1 MKFSIFTKLLLGFA
15 SALVLTAFIA
25 GFAIFR
31 ISGVTTVASDIIT
44 GPQEIKYLARKVESQ
59 LRNAIT
65 YEKEFMLTQDQKN
78 AESFSASAKEARGL
92 VDKISTLSTDSQIKE
107 TAKKLDERV
116 DQYSKGFGDILSE
129 IYLKSDGNEPFA
141 VVMQRDASVQ
151 AVYKKYIE
159 NARSAEQLAN
169 QIVKIAE
176 EKSVM
181 SLQDLTNEGA
191 QARTTLLIITFV
203 ALGAGVLIALL
214 LARIISTPISA
225 LNDAAKQVAAGKSDI
240 TLNIRTHDEL
250 SELGASFNTMV
261 QSINGMLGEVN
272 KSNDDIT
279 RVLGEVNAAKQET
292 ERSKQHL
299 DEEVADLLR
308 TIDALA
314 EGDFSQDIR
323 VAATSDEISKLRG
336 RLQSM
341 VESLRRLIVQVQETV
356 ITVAE
361 SSAHI
366 STSAE
371 QLSSGVQNQ
380 AHQTGLVSSAMDNM
394 TGTISANS
402 RNAGETASVAVKNG
416 EIARR
421 SSEIVLQ
428 TVGKMNEIAGVVQ
441 NSAKTIAQLGDSSAQ
456 IGEIVSV
463 ITEIADQTNLLALNA
478 AIEAARAGD
487 QGRGF
492 AVVADEV
499 RKLAERTQQAT
510 KQITGMITTIQRE
523 STGAVKAMEQG
534 NAKVREG
541 IDLAEKA
548 GQALTEVVK
557 SSESVLQMVQSIA
570 DASLQ
575 QTSTSEKIAD
585 NVEQMTLVASESA
598 KGVEN
603 IAATAATLQDLT
615 EQLEARITQF
625 KVGNALPAAP
635 QQRRLRA

>member
-1 MKFSIFTKLLLGFA
+1 
-15 SALVLTAFIA
+15 
-25 GFAIFR
+25 
-31 ISGVTTVASDIIT
+31 
-44 GPQEIKYLARKVESQ
+44 
-59 LRNAIT
+59 
-65 YEKEFMLTQDQKN
+65 
-78 AESFSASAKEARGL
+78 
-92 VDKISTLSTDSQIKE
+92 VDKISSLSTDSQIQE
-107 TAKKLDERV
+107 TAKKHGERV
-116 DQYSKGFGDILSE
+116 DQYSKWIGDILSE

-151 AVYKKYIE
+151 AVYMKYTE

-176 EKSVM
+176 EKSAM

-191 QARTTLLIITFV
+191 QARTTLLIITLV
-203 ALGAGVLIALL
+203 ALGAGFLIAFL

-240 TLNIRTHDEL
+240 TLDIRTHDEL

-292 ERSKQHL
+292 ERSKQYL

-323 VAATSDEISKLRG
+323 LAATSDEISKLRG

-380 AHQTGLVSSAMDNM
+380 AHQTELVSAAMDNM

-603 IAATAATLQDLT
+603 IAKTAATLQDLT

-635 QQRRLRA
+635 SQHRLRA